1 MNNRIV
7 KLRRRTGETDIRIF
21 LNLDGRGSCKADT
34 GIGFFDHMLHQFALH
49 GKFDLT
55 VEVKGDLRVDDHH
68 TVEDVGIALGK
79 AVFKALEDKRGINR
93 YGYTLLPMD
102 DALVL
107 FSLDISGRPFLNF
120 DIKFNREKIG
130 EMSLENVQE
139 FFRAFSGSAKVT
151 LHIAKLYGSND
162 HHIVEA
168 IFKAFGRALRD
179 AVRNT
184 GQKGIPSSKGVL

>member
-7 KLRRRTGETDIRIF
+7 KLRRKTGETDIRIF

-184 GQKGIPSSKGVL
+184 GQNGIPSSKGVL